1 MADSPLSGV
10 RVLDFT
16 WAWAGPFCTQTLAHL
31 GAEVIRIEC
40 TLRPCVTRMIPPFAD
55 NQPGPNR
62 AGYFNQYN
70 QGKRSILLDLS
81 KPEAVKLAF
90 QLAKHCDVV
99 ADNFAAGVIDK
110 LGFSYEKLREIK
122 PDIIQISM
130 SGYGQYGPF
139 KRYVGYGPPASAL
152 SGQFWLTG
160 YPGGDPAEI
169 GVSYP
174 DPNAG
179 VMGAYAIIAA
189 LLHRD
194 LTGEGQYIDQSQ
206 WEAVLVHMAE
216 GLLEW
221 DINHRE
227 PARNGNHDRLMAPRL
242 GKLDA
247 KAFAEKGAREILGY
261 KTEPWT
267 LKQAQILNFN
277 HEIDDDLGD
286 YLLPRTMHPAIPAY
300 ATFTV
305 IVCPESPVGAFSLGE
320 VKITARAGVRPR
332 DFVLRKILP
341 DVATRAANSP
351 SAGAIRPCP
360 RATQAYRAPR
370 PRHSERRRR
379 GPHDPGNGYA
389 RPQHNLW
396 QRHPVH
402 REHAPRTQQ
411 RGRPACIV
419 PGESGLRVLAR

>member
-31 GAEVIRIEC
+31 GAEVIRVES

-62 AGYFNQYN
+62 AGYYNQYN
-70 QGKRSILLDLS
+70 QGKRSILLDLQ

-90 QLAKHCDVV
+90 QLVKHCDVV
-99 ADNFAAGVIDK
+99 ADNFAAGVISK
-110 LGFSYEKLREIK
+110 LGFSYEKLCEIK

-139 KRYVGYGPPASAL
+139 RRYVGYGPPASAL

-160 YPGGDPAEI
+160 YPGGDPSEI

-227 PARNGNHDRLMAPRL
+227 PKRNGNHDRLMAPH
-242 GKLDA
+242 
-247 KAFAEKGAREILGY
+247 ETY
-261 KTEPWT
+261 KTT
-267 LKQAQILNFN
+267 GN
-277 HEIDDDLGD
+277 DDQWVSI
-286 YLLPRTMHPAIPAY
+286 A
-300 ATFTV
+300 
-305 IVCPESPVGAFSLGE
+305 VGTE
-320 VKITARAGVRPR
+320 
-332 DFVLRKILP
+332 D
-341 DVATRAANSP
+341 
-351 SAGAIRPCP
+351 
-360 RATQAYRAPR
+360 
-370 PRHSERRRR
+370 E
-379 GPHDPGNGYA
+379 
-389 RPQHNLW
+389 W
-396 QRHPVH
+396 
-402 REHAPRTQQ
+402 
-411 RGRPACIV
+411 
-419 PGESGLRVLAR
+419 